1 MMFYFLCICTYMCVE
16 VWIDQCFHVEIRGQF
31 VGTGFL
37 FHHVG
42 LFGDRTSLL
51 DLVTDIFILLTRAV
65 EF

>member
-1 MMFYFLCICTYMCVE
+1 MCVE

-31 VGTGFL
+31 MRTGSL

-65 EF
+65 EFWVLIISLLS